1 MHRES
6 PGKLNVL
13 AFGAVGVQP
22 DGASVVGAGEGDCAV
37 AAPTASASAATARAF
52 ILSRGGRTE
61 HFRCVFTCRAAR
73 LSYGSELNH
82 LHKAERCMDLNGL
95 PFEQHDT
102 SNTRALL
109 VPLTTA
115 RVSALHNYV

>member
-1 MHRES
+1 MFVVHRES
-6 PGKLNVL
+6 PVNVL

-22 DGASVVGAGEGDCAV
+22 DGASVVGAGVGDSAV

-82 LHKAERCMDLNGL
+82 LHKRIS
-95 PFEQHDT
+95 FF
-102 SNTRALL
+102 
-109 VPLTTA
+109 PLHKRQKGAWT
-115 RVSALHNYV
+115 